1 MTTTTLALFF
11 LAGLALA
18 MTGLWLRDHHA
29 LRRTQRDLASDRDR
43 LRYTL
48 RSAGVAVWSW
58 DIQGDSITWDETCS
72 QLFGFVPGEAP
83 RNIAGF
89 GTLVHP
95 EDLDRVQ
102 KAVGKTVETGA
113 EYNVG
118 FRVVWPDGTVRHLAT
133 RARIE
138 KDAAGLPARLA
149 GLTWDA
155 TEQRLAAEELHAA
168 NQKLQQSL
176 AELDQRS
183 RENALLAQMT
193 DLLQS
198 CTSPAEAQEII
209 AQFCGRLF
217 PSAAGALFIFSASR
231 NLVQAAA
238 TWNDPDLPA
247 PDFGPDD
254 CWALRQGHEHYI
266 DAANFAMPCHHLK
279 GARRDSHLCV
289 PMMAHGTGVGV
300 LYLQNLRSTPAQPFL
315 GIAERRLC
323 STVAKQSA
331 LALANLNLRDTLRSQ
346 SIRDPLTGLFNRR
359 YLEDSLERELHRMA
373 RRKHSAGFVMLDID
387 HFKAFNDAFGHEGGD
402 AVLRAFGA
410 FLKERLRREDIACRY
425 GGEEFCIV
433 FAESSLEDAVRRCEN
448 LRAEAKLLI
457 VQHGGSHL
465 PPLAV
470 SIGVAGYPTHGDTV
484 PALVAAADA
493 ALYQAKAEGRD
504 RVVVA
509 TAEESTGGE

>member
-1 MTTTTLALFF
+1 MTTTTLALLL
-11 LAGLALA
+11 LAGLALVMA
-18 MTGLWLRDHHA
+18 GLWLREHRA
-29 LRRTQRDLASDRDR
+29 LRRAQRDLAGDRDR

-48 RSAGVAVWSW
+48 RSVGVAVWSW

-72 QLFGFVPGEAP
+72 RQFGFAPGEAP

-89 GTLVHP
+89 GALVHP

-102 KAVGKTVETGA
+102 KAVGRAVEAGA
-113 EYNVG
+113 EYKEG

-133 RARIE
+133 RAKIE
-138 KDAAGLPARLA
+138 KDAAGGSVRLA
-149 GLTWDA
+149 GLTWDV
-155 TEQRLAAEELHAA
+155 TEQRAAEEELRAV
-168 NQKLQQSL
+168 NQKLQHSL
-176 AELDQRS
+176 AELDHRS
-183 RENALLAQMT
+183 QENTLLAEMT

-198 CTSPAEAQEII
+198 CTSAAEAHQV
-209 AQFCGRLF
+209 AARFCGRLF
-217 PSAAGALFIFSASR
+217 PRAAGALFIFSASR

-247 PDFGPDD
+247 PDFDPED
-254 CWALRQGHEHYI
+254 CWALRRGHEHYI

-279 GARRDSHLCV
+279 GAQRDSHLCV

-300 LYLQNLRSTPAQPFL
+300 LYLQNLRSTPGEPFL
-315 GIAERRLC
+315 GIAERQLC

-331 LALANLNLRDTLRSQ
+331 LALANLNLQDALRSQ

-373 RRKHSAGFVMLDID
+373 RRQHSAGFVMLDID
-387 HFKAFNDAFGHEGGD
+387 HFKAFNDGFGHEGGD
-402 AVLRAFGA
+402 SVLRAFGA
-410 FLKERLRREDIACRY
+410 FLQERLRREDIACRY

-433 FAESSLEDAVRRCEN
+433 LAESSLEDAVRRCEQ
-448 LRAEAKLLI
+448 LRAEVKLLI
-457 VQHGGSHL
+457 VQHGGHHL

-484 PALVAAADA
+484 AALVAAADT
-493 ALYQAKAEGRD
+493 ALYQAKAQGRD

-509 TAEESTGGE
+509 LAESPASK